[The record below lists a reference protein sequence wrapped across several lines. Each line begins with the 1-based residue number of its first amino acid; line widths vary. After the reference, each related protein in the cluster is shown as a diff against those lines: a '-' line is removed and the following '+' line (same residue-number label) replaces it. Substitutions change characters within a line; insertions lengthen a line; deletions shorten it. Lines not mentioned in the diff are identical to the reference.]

1 MNTERDIF
9 RISIGGRLTVCPDD
23 VIMLQ
28 AQANYSMV
36 YLVDGQQLFVATT
49 LKKLQE
55 RFSSFSFIRMNR
67 AYLVNSNYVIEENE
81 NSLKL
86 SNSLTITFSRRK
98 GKKWKEYMTDK
109 TSIIQKNVS

>member
-1 MNTERDIF
+1 MNTDRNTTKV
-9 RISIGGRLTVCPDD
+9 SIGGRLTVCPND

-28 AQANYSMV
+28 ANINYSMV
-36 YLVDGQQLFVATT
+36 YLADGKQLLVATT
-49 LKKLQE
+49 LKKLEE
-55 RFSSFSFIRMNR
+55 RFSDFAFVRMNKT
-67 AYLVNSNYVIEENE
+67 YMINTDYIIEVNE

-98 GKKWKEYMTDK
+98 GKKWKEYMADK